1 MDNVSGYDLL
11 RGSPFKP
18 FLDAQFFFVHLL
30 GFLSSAR
37 KKCMLS
43 YINGLADYTQP
54 LFLSLFDGL
63 QIFLSDFNKFF
74 GSPRSFPTYH
84 NQIVDVPHW

>member
-1 MDNVSGYDLL
+1 
-11 RGSPFKP
+11 
-18 FLDAQFFFVHLL
+18 
-30 GFLSSAR
+30 
-37 KKCMLS
+37 MLS

-84 NQIVDVPHW
+84 NQIVDVPH